1 MKHTAESLKQNW
13 IEWFFCSDLK
23 LSVIHFY
30 VPLLG
35 EPILE
40 HKILLISVQVW
51 PGIKYKVSGW
61 ITPVSLRVDV
71 LQAPFSNVAEL
82 FNVEKPKL
90 LPA

>member
-13 IEWFFCSDLK
+13 IEWFFGSDLK

-35 EPILE
+35 EQILE

-51 PGIKYKVSGW
+51 PRIKYKVSGW

-71 LQAPFSNVAEL
+71 LQAPFSDVAEL
-82 FNVEKPKL
+82 FNVEKPKI
-90 LPA
+90 LPS